1 MRISKTTHN
10 ALQILIATARSGT
23 NLVKGAAIAHELDL
37 TEQNTSKIVHLLS
50 RGGFIKAVR
59 GPQGGMKLAQRPED
73 IRIGDVVLAMERMS
87 IEDERASG
95 TGDFSRIFD
104 VALEAFV
111 SVLNQHTLADM
122 VRNKRSSFLASL
134 SSKPAKSKSKAANR
148 KAAAIPDFVRS
159 ERTVRAKPRGVPK

>member
-1 MRISKTTHN
+1 
-10 ALQILIATARSGT
+10 
-23 NLVKGAAIAHELDL
+23 
-37 TEQNTSKIVHLLS
+37 
-50 RGGFIKAVR
+50 
-59 GPQGGMKLAQRPED
+59 MKLAQRPED

-122 VRNKRSSFLASL
+122 VRNKRAPFLAGL
-134 SSKPAKSKSKAANR
+134 SAKQAKSKSKAVSR
-148 KAAAIPDFVRS
+148 KAAVITDFVRS
-159 ERTVRAKPRGVPK
+159 ERTGRAKPRGVPK